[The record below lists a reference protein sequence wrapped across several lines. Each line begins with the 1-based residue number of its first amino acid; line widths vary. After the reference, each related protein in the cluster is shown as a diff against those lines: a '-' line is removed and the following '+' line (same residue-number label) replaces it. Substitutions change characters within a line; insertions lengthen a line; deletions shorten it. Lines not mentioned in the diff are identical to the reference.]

1 MFSPNSIGYERLRG
15 ETVILKMNDI
25 APDFVAETTQG
36 TIRLHEWMEEN
47 WVVLF
52 SHPKAFTPICTSEL
66 TKLAVRQSEFVN
78 RSVKLI
84 GVGADP
90 VSRHMALAEKIRQ
103 ATGARMNFPIIGD
116 PNLEVL
122 TLYNMLATDG
132 SPDEQSA
139 ANPEVT
145 TVRSVFVFGPD
156 KRIRLMLAYPMET
169 ARSFDEILRVI
180 DSLRVTALY
189 NTRTLNADDGVVALP
204 IMSEEKTSRGR
215 LGFKALFASLRN
227 EILPF

>member
-1 MFSPNSIGYERLRG
+1 MGDI
-15 ETVILKMNDI
+15 VILKMNDM

-36 TIRLHEWMEEN
+36 TIRLHEWMEED

-52 SHPKAFTPICTSEL
+52 SHPKAFTRICTSEL
-66 TKLAVRQSEFVN
+66 TKLAVGQSEFVS

-90 VSRHMALAEKIRQ
+90 VSRQMALAAEIRQ
-103 ATGARMNFPIIGD
+103 ATGARINFPIIGD

-122 TLYNMLATDG
+122 TLYNMLAATEG

-139 ANPEVT
+139 ASREVT
-145 TVRSVFVFGPD
+145 TARSVFVFGPD

-169 ARSFDEILRVI
+169 ARNFDEILRVI
-180 DSLRVTALY
+180 DSLRATALY
-189 NTRTLNADDGVVALP
+189 NTRTLNANGGVVALP
-204 IMSEEKTSRGR
+204 IMSKEQTVRGR
-215 LGFKALFASLRN
+215 LAFKALFASLRYQ
-227 EILPF
+227 ISPF

>member
-36 TIRLHEWMEEN
+36 TIRLHEWMGAD

-52 SHPKAFTPICTSEL
+52 SHPKAFSRICTSEL

-90 VSRHMALAEKIRQ
+90 VPRQMALAEKIQQ
-103 ATGARMNFPIIGD
+103 ATGARINFPIIGD

-139 ANPEVT
+139 AHPEVT

-169 ARSFDEILRVI
+169 ARNFDEILRVI
-180 DSLRVTALY
+180 DSLRATALY

-215 LGFKALFASLRN
+215 LGFKALFASLRH